1 MTQERFEY
9 LFGLY
14 KTGSLPKEEWDE
26 LREAIRRGQHD
37 AWLQKDFENLLQQEG
52 IHETWTPQLEAA
64 MWQQIRRG
72 RSRHWLPYAAAA
84 GLLACIVMAWLFKSG
99 PAHHSP
105 QIAATGDIR
114 PGTNKAILTLANG
127 TQIFLDSLQN
137 GRIARQG
144 ATTVIKLNGIISY
157 SGDPRQGAN
166 EEAPLYNTITT
177 PRGGQ
182 YELVLPDGSR
192 VWLNSASS
200 LRFPTAFR
208 TMQRE
213 VELTGEGYFEIEK
226 DAGRPFTVWVDH
238 MKVQV
243 LGTSFNT
250 MAYPDESTINTTL
263 VDGAVVISGVGLQ
276 KKLQPGQQAV
286 FDSASR
292 QLSVRKTDVRLAIA
306 WKTGLFEFDNTD
318 LETILRQLARWY
330 DIEIVY
336 RVRPEKTPL
345 GGNISRNLQLKEV
358 LDLLEANGINHF
370 KIEGKK
376 VFVLP

>member
-14 KTGSLPKEEWDE
+14 KAGNLAKKEWDE
-26 LREAIRRGQHD
+26 LREAIRRGEHD
-37 AWLQKDFENLLQQEG
+37 AWLQKDFGDLLRQEG
-52 IHETWTPQLEAA
+52 KHETWTHQLEAD
-64 MWQQIRRG
+64 MWQKIRQG
-72 RSRHWLPYAAAA
+72 RDRYWRPYAAAA
-84 GLLACIVMAWLFKSG
+84 GLLACIVMAWLLRSG
-99 PAHHSP
+99 PTHHSP
-105 QIAATGDIR
+105 RIVAFSDIR

-127 TQIFLDSLQN
+127 RQILLDSSQN
-137 GRIARQG
+137 GSIARQG

-157 SGDPRQGAN
+157 SRDGRQGAN
-166 EEAPLYNTITT
+166 DEAPLYNTITT

-208 TMQRE
+208 GTRRE

-226 DAGRPFTVWVDH
+226 DGARPFTVRVDH

-250 MAYPDESTINTTL
+250 MAYADESTINTTL
-263 VDGAVVISGVGLQ
+263 VDGAVIVAGGGLQ
-276 KKLQPGQQAV
+276 KKLQPGEQAV
-286 FDSASR
+286 FDSAGR
-292 QLSVRKTDVRLAIA
+292 QLSVRKTDIRQAIA

-318 LETILRQLARWY
+318 LATILRQLARWY

-345 GGNISRNLQLKEV
+345 GGNISRNLHLKEV